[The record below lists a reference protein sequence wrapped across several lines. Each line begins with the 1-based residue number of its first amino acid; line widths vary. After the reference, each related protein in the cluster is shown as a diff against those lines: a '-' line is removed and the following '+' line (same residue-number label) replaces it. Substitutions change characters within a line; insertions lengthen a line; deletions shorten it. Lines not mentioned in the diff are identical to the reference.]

1 MKRISFASLAI
12 AMLLLGSMATPS
24 YAETLWYNG
33 DLDASYTF
41 GVFNQI
47 SPTITAGT
55 YDDFIVP
62 AGGWTINTLYS
73 NNIVNNSTITGAYWE
88 IRQGVSPGDGGTL
101 LWSGTSLISD
111 NVSVVATGRQSNDPF
126 PEMTVA
132 VTNLNFG
139 LDAGT
144 YWLRVTPIISDD
156 DNVAVNISPTTGA
169 NAVGINPGN
178 SFVCYSTATQT
189 IDYADSGKF
198 IFGDDFTGTLDFSM
212 GIDGT
217 VGSQVPLPPS
227 ILLLASTLLALG
239 VHGFRARGH

>member
-1 MKRISFASLAI
+1 MMKRISFARLAL

-24 YAETLWYNG
+24 YADTLWYNG
-33 DLDASYTF
+33 DLDTNYTF
-41 GVFNQI
+41 GLSNQI
-47 SPTITAGT
+47 SPTLTASL

-88 IRQGVSPGDGGTL
+88 IRQGVSAGNGGTL

-111 NVSVVATGRQSNDPF
+111 NVSVEATGRQSNDPF

-139 LDAGT
+139 LDEGT
-144 YWLRVTPIISDD
+144 YWLSVTPMIISDD
-156 DNVAVNISPTTGA
+156 NGGVNISPTTGA
-169 NAVGINPGN
+169 NAVGFNSGN
-178 SFVCYSTATQT
+178 SFTCNYTATHT
-189 IDYADSGKF
+189 IDYADVPSFLG
-198 IFGDDFTGTLDFSM
+198 IEGSVDFSM

-217 VGSQVPLPPS
+217 VGSPVPLPPS
-227 ILLLASTLLALG
+227 ILLLASALLALG